1 MEVRTPKERYMKLLE
16 TIMGYV
22 ALAIGLFL
30 FAYWLALMAYCAFP
44 HVFIKG

>member
-1 MEVRTPKERYMKLLE
+1 MKLLE

-44 HVFIKG
+44 HAFIKG